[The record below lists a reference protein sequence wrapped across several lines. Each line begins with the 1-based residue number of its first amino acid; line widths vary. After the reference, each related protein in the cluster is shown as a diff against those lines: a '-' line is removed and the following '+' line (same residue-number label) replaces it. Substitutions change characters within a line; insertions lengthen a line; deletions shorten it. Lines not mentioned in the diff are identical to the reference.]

1 MFKST
6 FPKVQPKA
14 HRMSQTLISTFTK
27 ESQKMESR
35 IKGKIL
41 QAIKQG
47 ELPNAV
53 AESIE
58 APTQAPQVEATAQA
72 KAPAQA
78 PQVEA
83 KAPAQEKFARFKR
96 SPRKLVIEKR
106 PMKLQLLDEI
116 AKLELLIGKSLDQLH
131 DDKAGCQSR
140 MNAVIDA
147 TLDIVS
153 IIRSHSGSLEKIIAC
168 ASKIGNSL
176 LVTVRAEDVRLSRVL
191 GVPSMGVI
199 DDFKAI
205 SKKDIEDACDQIRN
219 QIAGLTV
226 SVDFAIEVNKSIYM
240 LVCQLKVQIQDLAD
254 LFQMMEDTGKAME
267 DQFKLVGKKLARR
280 LGK

>member
-58 APTQAPQVEATAQA
+58 APTQAPQVEATAQ
-72 KAPAQA
+72 
-78 PQVEA
+78 A